1 MSESVPRVHIFSP
14 SSFTKDDVSNTIEE
28 AKTKAASANG
38 TASDTM
44 DKLNGIK
51 KEIEKIN
58 VTPASSNLS
67 SLLDNVDQSGEV
79 LNFPPALNSTIQHV
93 HYFLLLLAVKSLL
106 QTIPSLSDKLSEVEN
121 LTAQFSPVSNITE
134 NIKKIKELIELA
146 RDAANRVR
154 SQSLNT
160 STQ

>member
-1 MSESVPRVHIFSP
+1 M
-14 SSFTKDDVSNTIEE
+14 IED
-28 AKTKAASANG
+28 AKRKAASANG

-44 DKLNGIK
+44 DKLNDIK

-67 SLLDNVDQSGEV
+67 NLLDNVDQSGEV
-79 LNFPPALNSTIQHV
+79 LNFPPPRNSTIQRV
-93 HYFLLLLAVKSLL
+93 HFLLLLLAVKNLL
-106 QTIPSLSDKLSEVEN
+106 KTIPSLSDKLSEVEN
-121 LTAQFSPVSNITE
+121 LTSQFSPVSNITE

-146 RDAANRVR
+146 RDAANRVS

-160 STQ
+160 SIQ